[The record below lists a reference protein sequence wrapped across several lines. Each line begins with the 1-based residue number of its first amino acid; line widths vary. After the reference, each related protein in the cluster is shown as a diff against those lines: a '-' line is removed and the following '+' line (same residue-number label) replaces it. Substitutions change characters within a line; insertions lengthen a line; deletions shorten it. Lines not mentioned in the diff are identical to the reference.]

1 MSSQSVYRLP
11 DSLPGDLEQLRQ
23 MTEQFQAG
31 AIPAARYQAF
41 RVPQGVY
48 EQREAG
54 TYMLRARLAAGLLTP
69 NQMRVAADVAET
81 YGSGV
86 LHLTSR
92 QDLQVHGV
100 ALASIPD
107 AVTRLT
113 AAGLSTKGGGGNT
126 VRNIA
131 ACFQAGV
138 CPDEV
143 FDVTPDAIRL
153 TESLLRDP
161 LSFQLPR
168 KYKIACSGCGHDC
181 AGATVTDLGF
191 ICRQRAGED
200 GFAVYVG
207 GGMGAHSRVGRLL
220 EEFVPAAAAVK
231 VAEAVKRVF
240 DKHGNR
246 KNRHRARLRFL
257 VEDLGFEAF
266 DKLYRAELGEVVGRP
281 LETGPSSN
289 FTQPTGQVLPQKQPG
304 LFSVEIAPPLGVIE
318 AGQLRELADIVHRYG
333 EKRVRATSWQTA
345 VLRGVTAE
353 SIAALKTELASIGLW
368 SEEPPILRHMV
379 TCAGASTCR
388 LGICLSRG
396 LAKAIRAAL
405 LDSGLHLDAAT
416 GELTVHISGCP
427 NSCGRHPIAPI
438 GLFGAARRVNGRLVP
453 HYIVQFGGH
462 VEEGRTRLASGAHA
476 IPARKV
482 PVFLVDFLRAFERSA
497 DYPNFNA
504 FLAAEGRTTAAAL
517 AAVYARVPDFAH
529 DKNFYFDWDAE
540 EVFSLAGRGPGE
552 CGAGVFDL
560 IEVDLA
566 SASDALSAGRLF
578 LAAASAAR
586 ALLVTRGEQADSDRQ
601 SLDLFE
607 RLFVQE
613 GLVPAD
619 LAALINRARQAAATA
634 SPEISFQAHAS
645 EVEALLAA
653 VKSLYESMGPSL
665 RLPVSTCAT
674 AAVPTPA
681 SPSIPADATHD
692 FRGMACPLNYV
703 KTKMALGKLSAGQ
716 VLAVLLDET
725 GARNVPDSAANDGH
739 EVLSVARVQA
749 HWRVVIRKAK

>member
-1 MSSQSVYRLP
+1 MSSQSVYNLP
-11 DSLPGDLEQLRQ
+11 GSLPGDIEQLRQ

-48 EQREAG
+48 EQRESG
-54 TYMLRARLAAGLLTP
+54 TYMLRARLAAGILTP
-69 NQMRVAADVAET
+69 FQMRVAAEVADT
-81 YGSGV
+81 YGNGT

-100 ALASIPD
+100 MLSGIPA
-107 AVTRLT
+107 AVEQLT
-113 AAGLSTKGGGGNT
+113 DAGLSTKGGGGNT

-143 FDVTPDAIRL
+143 FDVTPHAISL
-153 TESLLRDP
+153 TESLLGDP

-168 KYKIACSGCGHDC
+168 KYKIACSGCGRDC

-191 ICRQRAGED
+191 ISKRLAGEN
-200 GFAVYVG
+200 GFAVYVA
-207 GGMGAHSRVGRLL
+207 GGMGAHSRLGRLI

-257 VEDLGFEAF
+257 IEDLGFEAF
-266 DKLYRAELGEVVGRP
+266 EKLYRAELGEVVGRP
-281 LETGPSSN
+281 LETGRSSSS
-289 FTQPTGQVLPQKQPG
+289 PRSTGQVLPQKQSG
-304 LFSVEIAPPLGVIE
+304 LSSIEIAPPLGVIQ
-318 AGQLRELADIVHRYG
+318 AGQLRELAGIVERYG
-333 EKRVRATSWQTA
+333 EKRVRATGWQTA

-353 SIAALKTELASIGLW
+353 DVEALTAELTSIGLW
-368 SEEPPILRHMV
+368 SEEPPILRHML

-396 LAKAIRAAL
+396 LARAIRTAL
-405 LDSGLHLDAAT
+405 IESGLHLDAAT
-416 GELTVHISGCP
+416 GEITIHISGCP
-427 NSCGRHPIAPI
+427 NSCGHHPIAPI
-438 GLFGAARRVNGRLVP
+438 GLFGAARRVNGRLAP
-453 HYIVQFGGH
+453 HYIVQLGGH
-462 VEEGRTRLASGAHA
+462 VEEGRTQLASGAHA
-476 IPARKV
+476 IPARNV
-482 PVFLVDFLRAFERSA
+482 PSFLVDFLRAFENSGQHP
-497 DYPNFNA
+497 DFKA
-504 FLAAEGRTTAAAL
+504 FLAAEGRTTATAL
-517 AAVYARVPDFAH
+517 TALYAHVPDFSR
-529 DKNFYFDWDAE
+529 DKNFYFDWDSD
-540 EVFSLAGRGPGE
+540 EVFSLSGRGPGE

-566 SASDALSAGRLF
+566 SATEALSAGRLF
-578 LAAASAAR
+578 SSAASAAR
-586 ALLVTRGEQADSDRQ
+586 ALLVTRGEQSDSDRQ

-619 LAALINRARQAAATA
+619 LAPLIYRARQAAATP
-634 SPEISFQAHAS
+634 SPGASFQAHAS
-645 EVEALLAA
+645 EIEALLAV
-653 VKSLYESMGPSL
+653 VKSLYGHMGPSL
-665 RLPVSTCAT
+665 RLPVSVCAT
-674 AAVPTPA
+674 APA
-681 SPSIPADATHD
+681 SAPPPAAIAADATED
-692 FRGMACPLNYV
+692 LRGVVCPLNYV
-703 KTKMALGKLSAGQ
+703 KTKIALGRLSAGQ
-716 VLAVLLDET
+716 VVAVLLDEK

-739 EVLSVARVQA
+739 EVLSVAREEA
-749 HWRVVIRKAK
+749 HWRVLIRKAK